1 MPRKGTN
8 GEPGAR
14 RHYNLTVDA
23 DTFKALVN
31 HQTRMQERFGF
42 KPSMP
47 QVVRHIVIGE
57 SL

>member
-1 MPRKGTN
+1 MPRKGAN

-23 DTFKALVN
+23 ETFKALVN
-31 HQTRMQERFGF
+31 QQDRLANRLGF

-47 QVVRHIVIGE
+47 QVVRHIVLGE
-57 SL
+57 T